1 MQKTNEI
8 FLNKKSFAYNISF
21 LQKELGPDILISSVV
36 KGNAYGHGIES
47 FVPMV
52 ESTKLITHFSV
63 FSAFEAY
70 RVQKCLKK
78 KTPIMIMGYIDE
90 HDLPWAIENEIEFFV
105 FDFERLKL
113 SFALAEKLNKKAL
126 IHIELETGMHRTGFD
141 EETLNIEFF
150 NFLKT
155 NSNFYTLKG
164 LCTHFAGAED
174 IANYVRIKRQKESFL
189 ALRERFLSRNLKP
202 QYTHTCCSAA
212 AIRLTDMRFNMVRI
226 GILQYGFWPSMEIK
240 IEYLRRNNLE
250 KFNLKSVLSWTTKL
264 MAIKHVKMGEFI
276 GYGSSYQAIK
286 DMKVGVLPVGYS
298 NGYARA
304 LSNSGRVIINNVRTQ
319 VIGTVMMNTSI
330 IDLSHAPHSKPGD
343 EVILIG
349 SKRNREISV
358 GSFGELSNQLNYEL
372 LTRLPMDIPRRII
385 YK

>member
-1 MQKTNEI
+1 MQNTNEI
-8 FLNKKSFAYNISF
+8 FLNKKSFGYNISF
-21 LQKELGPDILISSVV
+21 LQKELGPDVLISSVV
-36 KGNAYGHGIES
+36 KGNAYGHSIES

-52 ESTKLITHFSV
+52 ESTKLINHFSV
-63 FSAFEAY
+63 FSASEAY
-70 RVQKCLKK
+70 RVQQCLKK
-78 KTPIMIMGYIDE
+78 KTPIMIMGYIYE
-90 HDLPWAIENEIEFFV
+90 HDLAWAIENEIEFFV
-105 FDFERLKL
+105 FDCERLEL
-113 SFALAEKLNKKAL
+113 SFSLAEKLNKKAL

-141 EETLNIEFF
+141 KEAINADFF
-150 NFLKT
+150 NLLKAI
-155 NSNFYTLKG
+155 SNFYILKG

-174 IANYVRIKRQKESFL
+174 IANYVRIERQKESFL
-189 ALRERFLSRNLKP
+189 TLRDRFLAHGFKP

-212 AIRLTDMRFNMVRI
+212 AIRLTDMRFDMVRI

-286 DMKVGVLPVGYS
+286 DMKIGILPVGYS

-319 VIGTVMMNTSI
+319 IIGTVMMNTSI
-330 IDLSHAPHSKPGD
+330 IDLSHAPNSKPGD
-343 EVILIG
+343 EVVLIG

-385 YK
+385 NK